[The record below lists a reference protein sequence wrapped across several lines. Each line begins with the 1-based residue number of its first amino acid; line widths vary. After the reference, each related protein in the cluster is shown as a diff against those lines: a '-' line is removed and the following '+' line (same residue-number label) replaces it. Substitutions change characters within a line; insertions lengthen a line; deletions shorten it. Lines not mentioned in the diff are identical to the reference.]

1 MDDKSQSLLFLV
13 FILIFFLAPPL
24 LKLLGQYTLK
34 SRPPRDTP
42 VESPPTEAIPG
53 EESEHPE
60 TMRPGVSEVQ
70 NKPITPRWF

>member
-1 MDDKSQSLLFLV
+1 MNDKSQSLLFLV

-34 SRPPRDTP
+34 SKPTKDTP
-42 VESPPTEAIPG
+42 VETPPMEGIPR
-53 EESEHPE
+53 EETRHAE
-60 TMRPGVSEVQ
+60 TMRPDVSEVQ